1 MFVCNVSL
9 NKTKLVKI
17 FFGIVAIILII
28 FFLFSAYRIFKESM
42 NSRTNDTM
50 PNPDVISV
58 SAENYTN
65 VLKTVHDNLD
75 AYVGKK
81 ICFSGYVYRV
91 SDFNEKQ
98 FVLARDMIISS
109 DLRTLVVG
117 FLCES
122 KQSQSYENGTWVQ
135 ITGRITKGNYHE
147 EIPVIEVLEIKKI
160 DKPEDSYVYPP
171 DDSFVPTVNLF

>member
-17 FFGIVAIILII
+17 FFGVVAVILII
-28 FFLFSAYRIFKESM
+28 FFLFSAYRIFTSSVRISDDIS
-42 NSRTNDTM
+42 NH
-50 PNPDVISV
+50 DVITIS
-58 SAENYTN
+58 SENYTN
-65 VLKTVHDNLD
+65 VLKAVHDNLD
-75 AYVGKK
+75 DYIGKK

-91 SDFNEKQ
+91 SDFSDEQ

-117 FLCES
+117 FLCEA
-122 KQSQSYENGTWVQ
+122 KQAKAFEDNSWVQ
-135 ITGRITKGNYHE
+135 ITGKITKGIYHE
-147 EIPVIEVLEIKKI
+147 EIPVIEILEIKKV
-160 DKPEDSYVYPP
+160 DKPDDPYVYPP

>member
-1 MFVCNVSL
+1 MFVYNVSL

-17 FFGIVAIILII
+17 FFVIVAVILII
-28 FFLFSAYRIFKESM
+28 FFAFSAYRIFSESM
-42 NSRTNDTM
+42 NAGVYDTM
-50 PNPDVISV
+50 PNPEIITI

-75 AYVGKK
+75 DYVGKK

-91 SDFNEKQ
+91 SDFTEEQ

-109 DLRTLVVG
+109 DLKTLIVG

-122 KQSQSYENGTWVQ
+122 KQAKSYENNTWVQ

-147 EIPVIEVLEIKKI
+147 EIPVIEVLEMKKI
-160 DKPEDSYVYPP
+160 DKPEEVYVYPP
-171 DDSFVPTVNLF
+171 DDSFVPTINLF